1 MRFALH
7 FKSGKPV
14 YLEVV
19 DQVKAAAASGAPQPR
34 QSLPSLRSLA
44 EQLRMNRNRNTI
56 AVKSLPFLLCAI
68 LLFLPC
74 SDADNAA
81 AKKETATASIA
92 EKFAAAEADFHK
104 SRAALPDTKEA
115 SDAQRKLGDELRR
128 KREQI
133 MADAMALVKAD
144 PKSDTAFEALNAI
157 LSQLTFDLPEAPE
170 ALQLMAEHHAAN
182 PRIGRTIA
190 LLSYYLPSSKHPAH
204 APATNLLHAIATQN
218 PDRTA
223 RGQAY
228 LGLAWLKKRMFD
240 RNQSDPAAQLDQ
252 DQLAADA
259 EKAFEQV
266 IRDYGDCKNLR
277 TIGARPPAP
286 TLGDEARPDLFE
298 LRYLRIGKP
307 APALT
312 AVDLD
317 GHTFSL
323 GDYKGKAVLLV
334 FWAAWCGPC
343 MAAVP
348 HEKELV
354 ERFKGRPF
362 ALLGVNGDGDLKGA
376 KKAVERYQI
385 PWRSFWN
392 GEDGPG
398 GPIAVAWNVR
408 GWPTTYL
415 IDHEG
420 IIRHKEL
427 HGEYIDGPLEKMI
440 IAAEER

>member
-1 MRFALH
+1 M
-7 FKSGKPV
+7 
-14 YLEVV
+14 
-19 DQVKAAAASGAPQPR
+19 
-34 QSLPSLRSLA
+34 
-44 EQLRMNRNRNTI
+44 
-56 AVKSLPFLLCAI
+56 KSLPFLLCAI
-68 LLFLPC
+68 LLVLPC
-74 SDADNAA
+74 SGADNGVG
-81 AKKETATASIA
+81 KKETETASIA

-104 SRAALPDTKEA
+104 SRGALPDTKEA
-115 SDAQRKLGDELRR
+115 NDAQRKLVEELER

-133 MADAMALVKAD
+133 MADGMALVKAN
-144 PKSDTAFEALNAI
+144 PKSDAAFEALNAI
-157 LSQLTFDLPEAPE
+157 LSQGTFYLPDGPE
-170 ALQLMAEHHAAN
+170 ALRLMAEHHAAN
-182 PRIGRTIA
+182 PGIGPMIA
-190 LLSYYLPSSKHPAH
+190 LLSYYPPSSKAPAH
-204 APATNLLHAIATQN
+204 APATNLLHAVAMQN

-228 LGLAWLKKRMFD
+228 LGLAWVKKRIFD
-240 RNQSDPAAQLDQ
+240 RNQSNSAAQL

-259 EKAFEQV
+259 EKALEQV

-286 TLGDEARPDLFE
+286 TLSEEARPDLFE

-317 GHTFSL
+317 GQTFSL
-323 GDYKGKAVLLV
+323 NDYKGQAVLLV

-376 KKAVERYQI
+376 KKAVEQFQI

-392 GEDGPG
+392 GKDGPG

-440 IAAEER
+440 VAAEKR

>member
-1 MRFALH
+1 
-7 FKSGKPV
+7 
-14 YLEVV
+14 
-19 DQVKAAAASGAPQPR
+19 
-34 QSLPSLRSLA
+34 
-44 EQLRMNRNRNTI
+44 
-56 AVKSLPFLLCAI
+56 VKSLPFLLCAI
-68 LLFLPC
+68 LLVLPC
-74 SDADNAA
+74 SGADTGG
-81 AKKETATASIA
+81 AKKEIATASIA
-92 EKFAAAEADFHK
+92 EKLAAAEADFHK
-104 SRAALPDTKEA
+104 SRAAMPDTKEA
-115 SDAQRKLGDELRR
+115 NDAQRKLGEELDR

-133 MADAMALVKAD
+133 MADGMALVKAN
-144 PKSDTAFEALNAI
+144 PKSDAAFEALNAV
-157 LSQLTFDLPEAPE
+157 LSLVHTFYLPDGPE

-182 PRIGRTIA
+182 PGIGPMIA
-190 LLSYYLPSSKHPAH
+190 LLSYYPPNSKDPAH
-204 APATNLLHAIATQN
+204 APATNLLHAVATQN

-223 RGQAY
+223 RGQAL

-240 RNQSDPAAQLDQ
+240 RNQSDPAAQP
-252 DQLAADA
+252 DQLAAEA
-259 EKAFEQV
+259 EKALQQV
-266 IRDYGDCKNLR
+266 IREYGDCKNLR

-307 APALT
+307 APAIT

-317 GHTFSL
+317 GQTFSL
-323 GDYKGKAVLLV
+323 SDYKGKAVLLV

-348 HEKELV
+348 HEKELA

-376 KKAVERYQI
+376 KKAVREFQI

-392 GEDGPG
+392 GEKGAG

-440 IAAEER
+440 VAAEKR

>member
-1 MRFALH
+1 M
-7 FKSGKPV
+7 
-14 YLEVV
+14 
-19 DQVKAAAASGAPQPR
+19 
-34 QSLPSLRSLA
+34 
-44 EQLRMNRNRNTI
+44 
-56 AVKSLPFLLCAI
+56 I
-68 LLFLPC
+68 LLVLPC
-74 SDADNAA
+74 SGADNGAG
-81 AKKETATASIA
+81 KKETATASIA

-115 SDAQRKLGDELRR
+115 NDAQRKLVEELER

-133 MADAMALVKAD
+133 MADGMALAKAN
-144 PKSDTAFEALNAI
+144 PKSDAAFEALNAI
-157 LSQLTFDLPEAPE
+157 LSQVHSFSLPGGPE
-170 ALQLMAEHHAAN
+170 ALRLMAEHHAAN
-182 PRIGRTIA
+182 PGIGPMIA
-190 LLSYYLPSSKHPAH
+190 LLSYYRPSSKAPAY
-204 APATNLLHAIATQN
+204 APATNLLHAVATQN

-228 LGLAWLKKRMFD
+228 LGLAWLKKGMFD
-240 RNQSDPAAQLDQ
+240 RNQSNPAAQL

-259 EKAFEQV
+259 EKALEQV

-307 APALT
+307 APDLT

-317 GHTFSL
+317 GQTFSL
-323 GDYKGKAVLLV
+323 SDYKGKAVLLV

-376 KKAVERYQI
+376 KKAVEQFQI

-392 GEDGPG
+392 GKDGPG

-427 HGEYIDGPLEKMI
+427 HGNYIDGPLEKMI
-440 IAAEER
+440 VAAEKR